1 MNICGAIHFPN
12 LLAWV
17 VSRCFCVL
25 YRKLTSQA
33 IGSQSYCSRA
43 TFPSMEIFRLL
54 CRLLAC
60 EYRMK
65 VLLAL
70 CSRLCSMSCHLQQQP
85 AQQPPPQHSLSSQTV
100 AFPLVT
106 GNKGQAFV
114 GRMIQGPE
122 NTANFGK
129 PGTKAALG

>member
-1 MNICGAIHFPN
+1 MNICGVNGGGAIHFPN

-17 VSRCFCVL
+17 VSRCVCVL

-54 CRLLAC
+54 CPLLAC

-65 VLLAL
+65 VLLAPCSHL
-70 CSRLCSMSCHLQQQP
+70 CSVSCHLL
-85 AQQPPPQHSLSSQTV
+85 QPPPQHSLSSRTA
-100 AFPLVT
+100 AFLAVT
-106 GNKGQAFV
+106 GNQSQAFV
-114 GRMIQGPE
+114 GRLIQGPE
-122 NTANFGK
+122 NTADLK
-129 PGTKAALG
+129 IAISL